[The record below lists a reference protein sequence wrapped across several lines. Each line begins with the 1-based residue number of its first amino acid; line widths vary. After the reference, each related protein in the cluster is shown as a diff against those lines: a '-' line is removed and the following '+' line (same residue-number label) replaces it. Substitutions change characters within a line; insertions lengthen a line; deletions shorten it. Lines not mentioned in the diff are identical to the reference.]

1 MTLLCPPKATSW
13 PLFCAITQK
22 WRLWSYLIFSH
33 ILNQWHWSWGMI
45 VEIVWSEWTHTR
57 NLTYSISQTL
67 SSLLSCYWYWNWPSG
82 DCCWTM
88 WQNVSHWKYSL
99 WWYNILVTSIPHKE
113 QIKFLQFP
121 TYIVRVWSDMDLR
134 CNMTGRCRHL
144 TSLHSALTLST
155 QLLSFYSTLIHSRL
169 QPPSVLLLSFTQ
181 SSCLFGRACFPCSA
195 RFPLICGGAFGFDHS
210 HNERERLDALM
221 PL

>member
-1 MTLLCPPKATSW
+1 MTLWCPAKATSW

-134 CNMTGRCRHL
+134 CNMTGGIWL
-144 TSLHSALTLST
+144 LFT
-155 QLLSFYSTLIHSRL
+155 LLSHSLPNSCPSILLWSTADSSPPLSSFFPSRSPL
-169 QPPSVLLLSFTQ
+169 VYLAVLVFLVQL
-181 SSCLFGRACFPCSA
+181 
-195 RFPLICGGAFGFDHS
+195 GF
-210 HNERERLDALM
+210 L
-221 PL
+221 